1 MTTDPSP
8 VCQIRGESR
17 SLAIHAG
24 EMILVTGAV
33 GSGKTRML
41 RRLAGL
47 VSFPPSVTLEW
58 NGARAP
64 LTRILFDHSP
74 PLWLAPTLGEEL
86 VFGLHPIPAADEIH
100 RVRKIW
106 QLEALADSTP
116 VDALNRVQAIRL
128 MLAAM
133 ELGGTRLALLD
144 NPTASLPL
152 DDAEALRKDIAA
164 WMERSACA
172 VVTACNRGQDWQPWV
187 QQVWLLGID
196 EDMPEAEVRHD

>member
-1 MTTDPSP
+1 MTTDPP
-8 VCQIRGESR
+8 PLCLIRGEQR
-17 SLAIHAG
+17 SLAVHAG

-47 VSFPPSVTLEW
+47 ASFPPTVTLEW
-58 NGARAP
+58 NGAGLP
-64 LTRILFDHSP
+64 VTRILFDHSP

-86 VFGLHPIPAADEIH
+86 VFGLHPVPTVDEIH
-100 RVRKIW
+100 RVRKVW
-106 QLEALADSTP
+106 QLEAMADSTP
-116 VDALNRVQAIRL
+116 VEALNRVQAIRL

-152 DDAEALRKDIAA
+152 DVAEALRNDIAA
-164 WMERSACA
+164 WTERSACA
-172 VVTACNRGQDWQPWV
+172 VVTACNREQDWQPWV
-187 QQVWLLGID
+187 QQVWWLGID
-196 EDMPEAEVRHD
+196 EDMPETEERHD